1 MFILAG
7 TTDRIAPA
15 SIDGEPKMSFYDADD
30 FDEEYLDDEDEEA
43 NAFEVT
49 MAAVFEGYGD
59 DSEAGLISARANA
72 EESIYDGEWELS
84 DGKLVAEPDASG
96 RTYFEFMA
104 VTVVEA
110 DSVEEAIDIASSSV
124 SDDWELVGEPTPFY
138 LDFDE

>member
-7 TTDRIAPA
+7 GLQQTAAA
-15 SIDGEPKMSFYDADD
+15 SIDGEPRMSFYDADD

-49 MAAVFEGYGD
+49 MAGVFEGYGD
-59 DSEAGLISARANA
+59 DSEAGLSSARGNA
-72 EESIYDGEWELS
+72 EESIYDGEWELG
-84 DGKLVAEPDASG
+84 DGKLAAEPDDSG
-96 RTYFEFMA
+96 RMYFEFTA

-110 DSVEEAIDIASSSV
+110 DSVEEAIDIAASSL

-138 LDFDE
+138 IDFDE